1 MSRRLLLGML
11 AVFFSGLVAGQLL
24 LVDREAAEP
33 AELNVAYR
41 APAPDAVARPTAGPS
56 VSELSEEERRGIE
69 VFRRA
74 SESVVH
80 VTSVSQRRDF
90 FFLFADPPQGT
101 GSGFV
106 WDRDGHIVTNYHV
119 IGDGNRFS
127 VRLAD
132 GSEWDARLVG
142 VAQEKDLAVLRIRAP
157 QERLQPLDLGTSGRL
172 LVGQKVLAVGNPFG
186 LDRTLTV
193 GVVSALGRELRS
205 PAGRIIHDVIQ
216 TDAAINPGNS
226 GGPLLDSRG
235 RLIGVNTALYSPS
248 GASAGIGFA
257 IPVDTVTRLVPQ
269 LIEHGR
275 PIEPG
280 IGGVQWL
287 SDRLS
292 DHFGLDGVAVRAVQA
307 GSQGERL
314 GLEGLGV
321 TRNGRYVLGDM
332 VLAVDGRRVHSVN
345 ELRDIFEQAGVGG
358 QVALTLQRDGRQIE
372 LKVQLVR
379 VG

>member
-24 LVDREAAEP
+24 LVDRQAAEP
-33 AELNVAYR
+33 AELDASRR
-41 APAPDAVARPTAGPS
+41 ALAPDDLPASGPAAGD
-56 VSELSEEERRGIE
+56 LTEEERRGID

-80 VTSVSQRRDF
+80 VTSVSQRRDV
-90 FFLFADPPQGT
+90 FFLFADPPQGS

-119 IGDGNRFS
+119 IGDGDRFS

-132 GSEWDARLVG
+132 RSEWDARLAG

-157 QERLQPLDLGTSGRL
+157 RERLQPLELGTSGRL

-235 RLIGVNTALYSPS
+235 RLIGVNTALFSPS

-257 IPVDTVTRLVPQ
+257 IPVDTVARLVPQ

-287 SDRLS
+287 SDRLT
-292 DHFGLDGVAVRAVQA
+292 DYFGLEGVAVRAVQA
-307 GSQGERL
+307 GSQGDHL
-314 GLEGLGV
+314 GLAGIGV

-332 VLAVDGRRVHSVN
+332 VLAVDGRRVRSVN
-345 ELRDIFEQAGVGG
+345 ELRDILEEVGVGG
-358 QVALTLQRDGRQIE
+358 QVVLTVQRDGKQIE
-372 LKVQLVR
+372 LEVQLVR

>member
-24 LVDREAAEP
+24 LVDRQAAEP
-33 AELNVAYR
+33 AELDASR
-41 APAPDAVARPTAGPS
+41 HALAPDDLRASGPAAGD
-56 VSELSEEERRGIE
+56 LTEEERRGID

-80 VTSVSQRRDF
+80 VTSVSQRRDV
-90 FFLFADPPQGT
+90 FFLFADPPQGS

-119 IGDGNRFS
+119 IGDGDRFS
-127 VRLAD
+127 VLLAD
-132 GSEWDARLVG
+132 RSEWDARLAG

-157 QERLQPLDLGTSGRL
+157 RERLQPLELGTSGRL

-235 RLIGVNTALYSPS
+235 RLIGVNTALFSPS

-257 IPVDTVTRLVPQ
+257 IPVDTVARLVPQ

-287 SDRLS
+287 SDRLT
-292 DHFGLDGVAVRAVQA
+292 DYFGLEGVAVRAVQA
-307 GSQGERL
+307 GSQGDHL
-314 GLEGLGV
+314 GLAGIGV

-332 VLAVDGRRVHSVN
+332 VLAVDGRRVRSVN
-345 ELRDIFEQAGVGG
+345 ELRDILEEVGVGG
-358 QVALTLQRDGRQIE
+358 QVVLTVQRDGKQIE
-372 LKVQLVR
+372 LEVQLVR